1 MDEVKIQKAIDI
13 VSLECERIIEIL
25 ESGIKLNPYGCRA
38 TSELKRKMAEL
49 RRDTIRLEKLI
60 YKPQEFKDGYRV

>member
-1 MDEVKIQKAIDI
+1 MDEAKIQKAVDI
-13 VSLECERIIEIL
+13 VSLECERVIEIF
-25 ESGIKLNPYGCRA
+25 EAGIKLNPYGCRV

-60 YKPQEFKDGYRV
+60 YHPRDFINGDRV